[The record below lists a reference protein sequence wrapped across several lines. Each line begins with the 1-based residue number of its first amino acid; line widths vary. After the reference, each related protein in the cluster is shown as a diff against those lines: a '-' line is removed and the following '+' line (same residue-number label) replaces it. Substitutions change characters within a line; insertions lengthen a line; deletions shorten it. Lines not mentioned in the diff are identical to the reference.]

1 MKHGNLLRKVSLV
14 GVSALCCLTLVGC
27 SGSNYGYTGG
37 VAATVNG
44 TEIEEDTIT
53 KYIQDF
59 RINSELTSNDDW
71 ANWLTQNSL
80 DPSTVRSQVIDYY
93 VEIELKKQA
102 ASENGISVSDS
113 DIQTELDKMK
123 SNYADDA
130 AWQEALSTAGLTED
144 QYRESIEQGLID
156 QKLMETVAPNSD
168 QVDDGELLEMLNT
181 YYTMFDGAKRSSH
194 ILFASDDETT
204 AQTVLDQINS
214 GEISFEDAAKQYST
228 DTASAENGGD
238 VGWDAINTFV
248 DSYTT
253 ALDGLSKGQV
263 SGLVTS
269 DYGIHI
275 IKCTDEFSCDGTATS
290 VDAYPQEFR
299 DYISDIL
306 ASQNQATAYN
316 EWYENY
322 KSQADIQIN
331 DMPNNVPYNLDMT
344 QYESESTDGTAAGT
358 DGATAG
364 TDGTTDG
371 SAEGTAEGS
380 GNTEGGEASAD
391 GSADQAATTEE
402 STDTSGEASTD
413 EGASE

>member
-1 MKHGNLLRKVSLV
+1 MKHGNLLRKVSLA

-59 RINSELTSNDDW
+59 RTNSDLSGNDEW
-71 ANWLTQNSL
+71 ANWMTENEL

-102 ASENGISVSDS
+102 ADENGITVSDS

-123 SNYADDA
+123 SNYEDDN

-156 QKLMETVAPNSD
+156 EKLMDVVAADSD
-168 QVDDGELLEMLNT
+168 QVDDAELLEMLNN

-194 ILFASDDETT
+194 ILFASDDEST
-204 AQTVLDQINS
+204 AQSVLDQINA

-228 DTASAENGGD
+228 DTASAENNGD

-253 ALDGLSKGQV
+253 ALDGLSVGQV

-290 VDAYPQEFR
+290 VDDYPQEFR
-299 DYISDIL
+299 DYMSNIL
-306 ASQNQATAYN
+306 ASQNQSTAYN

-331 DMPNNVPYNLDMT
+331 DMPSNVPYNLDMT
-344 QYESESTDGTAAGT
+344 QYETES
-358 DGATAG
+358 

-371 SAEGTAEGS
+371 STD
-380 GNTEGGEASAD
+380 D
-391 GSADQAATTEE
+391 GSTSTDAGSSDQAATTEE
-402 STDTSGEASTD
+402 STDTSTEQSSD